1 MWQCDWW
8 RKFFNFLVQKSSFI
22 LLFWL
27 MFLPFHIFFPLILMA
42 FVVFFGFFQLFFALN
57 RHLILFSRSFFC
69 CFPFT
74 FHCLPFFFISF
85 LCSVRFFPPA
95 VKKKASQYPAK
106 QRLSIRICTNW
117 SNHRSNSNQELAWIS
132 MAFELSSIKAMKAI
146 RPAVQPGI
154 RKYSEKIHRI
164 KHANESI

>member
-1 MWQCDWW
+1 MRLMEEIFQFSRSKVEFYPSILID
-8 RKFFNFLVQKSSFI
+8 VSSFS
-22 LLFWL
+22 
-27 MFLPFHIFFPLILMA
+27 HIFSIDFDG
-42 FVVFFGFFQLFFALN
+42 FCRFFWIFQLFFALN

-106 QRLSIRICTNW
+106 QSLSIRICTNW